1 MNPRGAPEEAVRQA
15 VIRHLVDGL
24 GVPKACIRQELA
36 LSAWDPKV
44 KDRVDVAVFA
54 ARGSGVEPVLL
65 VECKAPEIA
74 LDESVVAQVRR
85 YLRLLPAR
93 WIAITNGKQI
103 LAWRLRDGAWEVAT
117 LPVWQELR
125 LEA

>member
-1 MNPRGAPEEAVRQA
+1 MIRRGAPEEAVRQA

-24 GVPKACIRQELA
+24 GVPKSCLRQELA
-36 LSAWDPKV
+36 LSAYDPKV

-54 ARGSGVEPVLL
+54 ADGSAMVPVLL

-74 LDESVVAQVRR
+74 LDEAVVAQVRR

-93 WIAITNGKQI
+93 WIAITNGRQI
-103 LAWRLRDGAWEVAT
+103 LSWRLRGGAWEVAT
-117 LPVWQELR
+117 LPVWSEMK
-125 LEA
+125 A